1 VTALTGT
8 WRLLRLAVRR
18 DRVLLPVWIVVLVGL
33 LAGIAST
40 MTTLY
45 ATEDERVMGAML
57 TAATPAARVF
67 DGPASGT
74 SIGAMT
80 MVETYGVLAILI
92 ALMSAQTVVRHTRQ
106 DEETGR
112 AELLGAGIVGH
123 HARLTA
129 ALVVAVGANVVL
141 GLGAAAVLIGFG
153 LPTGGSIVAGAA
165 FAAVGMT
172 FAAVAAVTAQVADSQ
187 RAANGLAGAV
197 LGAAFLLRAIGDVL
211 GEVAPNEVEL
221 ISAWPSWLSPIGWGQ
236 QVRPYAQ
243 DNLEVFG
250 LFAGLI
256 VVLVAAAFV
265 LTEHRDVGAGM
276 LPVRPGPPEAAERL
290 TSPLG
295 LAWRLQRGVLL
306 TWTIG
311 VAVVAVGLGS
321 VGDEL
326 DGILTD
332 NPQLQD
338 LMASLAREG
347 TLRDLYF
354 VFLMAFVGMA
364 AAGFTVQVLLRTRAE
379 EVGGRLE
386 PLLAT
391 AVSRHRWLASHVLI
405 AAVGTAVILAV
416 AGLAAGLAYGIAAD
430 DLRTGLAGLG
440 AAALVQLPAALAL
453 GGFVLAAVALTPR
466 WAVALGWGALA
477 AALVMGQLGAMLDL
491 PRWALNLSP
500 FTHVPAVP
508 AEAFRWLPV
517 LVLLATTAALGGLAF
532 AAFRRRDL
540 AIGA

>member
-1 VTALTGT
+1 VTDLTGT

-45 ATEDERVMGAML
+45 ATEEERVMGAML
-57 TAATPAARVF
+57 VAATPAARVF

-129 ALVVAVGANVVL
+129 ALVVAFGANVVL
-141 GLGAAAVLIGFG
+141 GLGAAGVLIAFD
-153 LPTGGSIVAGAA
+153 LPTGGSLVAGAA

-172 FAAVAAVTAQVADSQ
+172 FAAVAAITAQVAESQ

-236 QVRPYAQ
+236 QVRPYSQ

-265 LTEHRDVGAGM
+265 LTEHRDVGGGM
-276 LPVRPGPPEAAERL
+276 LPVRPGPPEAARWL
-290 TSPLG
+290 RSPLG
-295 LAWRLQRGVLL
+295 LAWRLQRGVLV

-311 VAVVAVGLGS
+311 VAAFAVGLGS
-321 VGDEL
+321 VGDDL

-332 NPQLQD
+332 NPQLQA

-364 AAGFTVQVLLRTRAE
+364 AAGFTVQVLLRARTE

-391 AVSRHRWLASHVLI
+391 AVSRQRWLASHVLI
-405 AAVGTAVILAV
+405 AAVGTAVILGV
-416 AGLAAGLAYGIAAD
+416 AGLAAGLAYGVAAD
-430 DLRTGLAGLG
+430 DLRTGIAGLG

-453 GGFVLAAVALTPR
+453 GGFVVMVVALAPR
-466 WAVALGWGALA
+466 LAVGLGWGALA

-491 PRWALNLSP
+491 PQWALNVSP

-508 AEAFRWLPV
+508 AEAFRWLPI
-517 LVLLATTAALGGLAF
+517 LVLLAITVALGGLAF